1 MTTTTTTAETTRA
14 SRHRWG
20 APWLRRMTRPSRRR
34 RGARWFDWMTAPALV
49 VLALVIGYPIVDA
62 VIVSFSNYSLL
73 FPAHAFVGAT
83 NYRVLVHDSLFW
95 QSLKNTLIF
104 TAMSVAVGMAIGL
117 VLALAVERLRGPWRV
132 IRAVLLMPWAVPVIV
147 VAFLFDFMFTNP
159 GGITNALL
167 LDLHIVHSPVAWLTS
182 PGWAMVS
189 VIIANVWTQA
199 PFFLLIFMAALA
211 GVPDTVIEA
220 ARIDRAGT
228 WSMITYIKLPYLRTA
243 ATIGAVLM
251 IIQNFNNFPL
261 IYAMTGGGPANA
273 TSTLVVY
280 VYELAFT
287 TFKLGYASAIGVVWL
302 VILLIIVSLFVRTLR
317 SRTS

>member
-1 MTTTTTTAETTRA
+1 
-14 SRHRWG
+14 
-20 APWLRRMTRPSRRR
+20 
-34 RGARWFDWMTAPALV
+34 MTAPALV
-49 VLALVIGYPIVDA
+49 ILAVVIGYPIVDA

-73 FPAHAFVGAT
+73 YPAHSFVGAS
-83 NYRVLVHDSLFW
+83 NYHVLVHDPLFW
-95 QSLKNTLIF
+95 ESLRNTLIF
-104 TAMSVAVGMAIGL
+104 TGASVALGMAAGL
-117 VLALAVERLRGPWRV
+117 VLALALERLTGRWRF
-132 IRAVLLMPWAVPVIV
+132 IRAVLLTPWAVPVIV
-147 VAFLFDFMFTNP
+147 VAFLFEFMFTNP

-167 LDLHIVHSPVAWLTS
+167 EDLHIIHSPVPWLTS

-189 VIIANVWTQA
+189 VITANVWTQA
-199 PFFLLIFMAALA
+199 PFFLLIFTAALA

-228 WSMITYIKLPYLRTA
+228 WSMITHIKLPYLRTA
-243 ATIGAVLM
+243 ATVGAVLM

-287 TFKLGYASAIGVVWL
+287 TFKLGYASAIGVIWL
-302 VILLIIVSLFVRTLR
+302 VILLVIVSVFVRLLR
-317 SRTS
+317 SRLS